1 MTHYTRADLETADRH
16 IAQGE
21 QHIVRQEELL
31 TVLRARAQPTE
42 SAEALLAIFN
52 STLVEHRTHRA
63 AIAEALDGR
72 AQQDVQDEKQ

>member
-21 QHIVRQEELL
+21 QHIARQEELL
-31 TVLRARAQPTE
+31 TVLRARAESTD

-52 STLVEHRTHRA
+52 STLVEHRAHRA

-72 AQQDVQDEKQ
+72 AQQDV